1 MKMQDHAI
9 TFQEQQDREM
19 GLLSPEGSL
28 EGAEA
33 CISQCL
39 KEAARNVIA
48 VGYYLKHIR
57 DNRLF
62 EAAGY
67 QNIWEYARER
77 YGFSMSTASRY
88 MSRNDKFSAGGNS
101 PVLDERYRGYGKAQL
116 QEMLSLDEEQMER
129 ITPDMTVQQIRE
141 LRREKEV
148 PYVEIPGQ
156 MNIADFP
163 AVLPQENGEEAK
175 EAELFPI
182 LQPGRA
188 TLYISDICGECKEDE
203 GGTVATPQFETGEEA
218 EPVFAEVCVDTCLS
232 QPIKGYTDAG
242 PAEYSREILDGIIQ
256 DEKETLALMGDY
268 WREHMADTYTAHA
281 MMLRAYENLLEEHD
295 RQNEAEDCEDCPE
308 IEAGQQEP
316 YVIRF
321 TTCKNAELSVQ
332 VSEKM
337 KEDFRQCIRGMEELN
352 EEIKDCEACSWWGKN
367 IGHIG
372 LCEIMARWG
381 TIK

>member
-39 KEAARNVIA
+39 KEADRNVIA

-129 ITPDMTVQQIRE
+129 ITP
-141 LRREKEV
+141 
-148 PYVEIPGQ
+148 
-156 MNIADFP
+156 
-163 AVLPQENGEEAK
+163 
-175 EAELFPI
+175 
-182 LQPGRA
+182 
-188 TLYISDICGECKEDE
+188 
-203 GGTVATPQFETGEEA
+203 
-218 EPVFAEVCVDTCLS
+218 
-232 QPIKGYTDAG
+232 
-242 PAEYSREILDGIIQ
+242 
-256 DEKETLALMGDY
+256 
-268 WREHMADTYTAHA
+268 
-281 MMLRAYENLLEEHD
+281 
-295 RQNEAEDCEDCPE
+295 
-308 IEAGQQEP
+308 
-316 YVIRF
+316 
-321 TTCKNAELSVQ
+321 
-332 VSEKM
+332 
-337 KEDFRQCIRGMEELN
+337 
-352 EEIKDCEACSWWGKN
+352 
-367 IGHIG
+367 
-372 LCEIMARWG
+372 
-381 TIK
+381 

>member
-1 MKMQDHAI
+1 MKTQGNSI
-9 TFQEQQDREM
+9 TLQEEQDRIM
-19 GLLSPEGSL
+19 ALTFPEDSL

-39 KEAARNVIA
+39 EEAARNVIA
-48 VGYYLKHIR
+48 VGYYLKYIR

-67 QNIWEYARER
+67 RNIWEYARER

-101 PVLDERYRGYGKAQL
+101 SVLDERYRGYGKAQL
-116 QEMLSLDEEQMER
+116 QEMLSLNEEQLER
-129 ITPDMTVQQIRE
+129 ISPDMTVQQIRQV
-141 LRREKEV
+141 RREKEV

-163 AVLPQENGEEAK
+163 AVLPEEGGEEVK
-175 EAELFPI
+175 ETEPPTLPK
-182 LQPGRA
+182 PGRA
-188 TLYISDICGECKEDE
+188 SLCISDICSDCEE
-203 GGTVATPQFETGEEA
+203 GVSRIVATPQFEAGEEA
-218 EPVFAEVCVDTCLS
+218 GSLFVEACADACLS
-232 QPIKGYTDAG
+232 RPIKGYTDAE
-242 PAEYSREILDGIIQ
+242 PAEYSREMLAGMIRDA
-256 DEKETLALMGDY
+256 KETLALMGDY
-268 WREHMADTYTAHA
+268 WRENMAGTYTAHA
-281 MMLRAYENLLEEHD
+281 MMLRAYENLLAEHD
-295 RQNEAEDCEDCPE
+295 RQDEAEGCEDGPG

-337 KEDFRQCIRGMEELN
+337 KEDFRQCIRGIEELN

-381 TIK
+381 TMK

>member
-116 QEMLSLDEEQMER
+116 QEMLSLDEEQLER

-141 LRREKEV
+141 VRREKEV

-163 AVLPQENGEEAK
+163 AVLPEEGGEEAE
-175 EAELFPI
+175 EAEPPTI
-182 LQPGRA
+182 PKPGRA
-188 TLYISDICGECKEDE
+188 SLCISDICSECEE
-203 GGTVATPQFETGEEA
+203 GAGRIVAAPQFEAGEEA
-218 EPVFAEVCVDTCLS
+218 GSLFAEACVDACLS
-232 QPIKGYTDAG
+232 RTIKGYTVAE
-242 PAEYSREILDGIIQ
+242 PAEYSREMLAGMIR

-268 WREHMADTYTAHA
+268 WRENMAGMYTAHA

-295 RQNEAEDCEDCPE
+295 RQDETESCEDCPG

-316 YVIRF
+316 CVIRF
-321 TTCKNAELSVQ
+321 TICKNAELSVQ

-337 KEDFRQCIRGMEELN
+337 KEDFRQCIRGKEELN
-352 EEIKDCEACSWWGKN
+352 GEIKDCEVCSWWGKN

-372 LCEIMARWG
+372 LCEIMVRWG
-381 TIK
+381 R